1 VYLDN
6 VLGGSAISTEL
17 HSSQVGRSS
26 SDITGAAATS
36 QQQQQ
41 QKLRLQL
48 HVKLATGDFREIY
61 ALFCLG
67 DTWNINSR

>member
-1 VYLDN
+1 MYL
-6 VLGGSAISTEL
+6 VAVRYRQSCIRRKLA
-17 HSSQVGRSS
+17 
-26 SDITGAAATS
+26 GAAATS
-36 QQQQQ
+36 QQQRQ